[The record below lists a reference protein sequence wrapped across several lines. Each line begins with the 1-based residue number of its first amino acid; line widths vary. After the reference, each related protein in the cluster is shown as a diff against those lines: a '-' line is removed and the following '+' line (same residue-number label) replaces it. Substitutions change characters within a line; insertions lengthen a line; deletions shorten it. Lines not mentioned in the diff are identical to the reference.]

1 MNYKLLL
8 LVVVLL
14 FIGANLMCSCCR
26 YPVFDYITSGFKEGN
41 TNKDPGRPGSNEAV
55 ETATNDMVEMTK
67 KMQPTPSAV
76 AATNALNQGSS
87 ITNNTDGMKPMKEG
101 NTGIQNLFNTGKN
114 LITGG
119 GSDKPKE
126 GFSSFQNGWN
136 VITGKSEPRQEAIPV
151 KKEGMSIMGS
161 DINEVQNSDVAGMWV
176 SKANTYASEFGYGIN
191 NNTGSAYT
199 AAEPLKNGEMVLFAK
214 NKFKPEC
221 CPAPYSTSTGC
232 VCMTPEQINYLNTRG
247 GNRTSDSGV

>member
-26 YPVFDYITSGFKEGN
+26 YPIFNYLMGGIKEGN
-41 TNKDPGRPGSNEAV
+41 TSKDIGRPGSNEAV
-55 ETATNDMVEMTK
+55 KTAVNDAVEMNK
-67 KMQPTPSAV
+67 KMQPIPDVV
-76 AATNALNQGSS
+76 AATSALNQGNK
-87 ITNNTDGMKPMKEG
+87 TKDGMTQMKEG
-101 NTGIQNLFNTGKN
+101 NTGIQNLFNAGVNMVTGK
-114 LITGG
+114 
-119 GSDKPKE
+119 KE
-126 GFSSFQNGWN
+126 GFSTFTNGLN
-136 VITGKSEPRQEAIPV
+136 ILTGKAVPHEQSIRV
-151 KKEGMSIMGS
+151 NEGMSIMGS
-161 DINEVQNSDVAGMWV
+161 DINEVQNGDVAGMWV
-176 SKANTYASEFGYGIN
+176 SKANSYASEFGYGII

-199 AAEPLKNGEMVLFAK
+199 ADEPLKNGEMVIFAK

-221 CPAPYSTSTGC
+221 CPAPYSSSTGC